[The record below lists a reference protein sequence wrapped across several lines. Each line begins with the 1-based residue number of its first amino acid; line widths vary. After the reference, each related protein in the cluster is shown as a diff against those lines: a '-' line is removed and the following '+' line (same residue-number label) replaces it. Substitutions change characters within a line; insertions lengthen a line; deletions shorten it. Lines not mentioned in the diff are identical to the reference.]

1 MMANPGQP
9 SGALTVREYR
19 VVAGVADKVRRAF
32 HLRPI
37 GTIMITNELG
47 CGSHLPGNS
56 EEMWWRFRYDRH
68 SRRKAR
74 GQAHLIR
81 VKLY

>member
-47 CGSHLPGNS
+47 
-56 EEMWWRFRYDRH
+56 
-68 SRRKAR
+68 
-74 GQAHLIR
+74 
-81 VKLY
+81 